1 MYIVLVNIMTSINI
15 SKLNVDASRVSRASS
30 SMYGTGFSESKRK
43 AFLFMFQCLSIVPD
57 LSEQELIDCFN
68 HSPSLIAQMR
78 FSREPGLSTDR
89 ADILW
94 LLVERCILP
103 RDALKGPI
111 SDPVKLVPS
120 ELPSLKHEDVYDIF
134 ASYSSEPVFKCWS
147 RG

>member
-15 SKLNVDASRVSRASS
+15 SNPKIDASRIGRASKS
-30 SMYGTGFSESKRK
+30 IYGDGFSDSKRK

-57 LSEQELIDCFN
+57 LSEKELIDCFN

-94 LLVERCILP
+94 LLVDRGILP
-103 RDALKGPI
+103 PDALKVPI
-111 SDPVKLVPS
+111 SDPVKLVPYQ
-120 ELPSLKHEDVYDIF
+120 LPSLKHEDVYDIF